1 MDCETVSLV
10 GSIHFKFLSANSV
23 SRRESVPHCRLVPFS
38 FFFFLRQICG
48 SKGKRGDGDLAG
60 AAAEPREGR
69 GERDQL

>member
-38 FFFFLRQICG
+38 FFFFYD
-48 SKGKRGDGDLAG
+48 KF
-60 AAAEPREGR
+60 AAVKENG
-69 GERDQL
+69 GTGT